1 MIYLA
6 TLIPFFLCWGSFLNV
21 LGYRLV
27 RGLNIAFPRSNCP
40 HCTHTI
46 AWYDLIPVFSW
57 IALRG
62 KCRECKKSISPLYP
76 FIEILTAVVMTGLYL
91 LMPPAYWFAYFIF
104 FSALIITI
112 RTDIELMLI
121 SRFVTLFLIPA
132 MLLLATMH
140 FLPIGLVESA
150 LGIIFGYLFL
160 YIMAWSFA
168 LITGRQGM
176 GAGDL
181 ELLAFIGAVVGP
193 FGVWITLLIS
203 TTTGSF
209 LGLTYMALRKPGPD
223 LRIPFGPF
231 LAFGAIMYVLFQCY
245 FANLITY

>member
-6 TLIPFFLCWGSFLNV
+6 ALIPLFLCWGSFLNV

-27 RGLNIAFPRSNCP
+27 RGLNIALPRSHCP

-46 AWYDLIPVFSW
+46 AWYDLIPLFSW
-57 IALRG
+57 FMLSG
-62 KCRECKKSISPLYP
+62 KCRECKKNISGLYP
-76 FIEILTAVVMTGLYL
+76 FIELLTTAVMTGLYI

-104 FSALIITI
+104 FSALIVTI
-112 RTDIELMLI
+112 RTDLELMLI
-121 SRFVTLFLIPA
+121 SRFVTIFLIPA
-132 MLLLATMH
+132 MLLLATLH
-140 FLPIGLVESA
+140 FLPITLLESA
-150 LGIIFGYLFL
+150 LGIAFGYLFL
-160 YIMAWSFA
+160 FIMAWTFA

-176 GAGDL
+176 GQGDL

-209 LGLTYMALRKPGPD
+209 IGLLYMAFAKPGPN

-231 LAFGAIMYVLFQCY
+231 LALGALMYVLFQCY
-245 FANLITY
+245 FMRLTT